1 MKFLVLFL
9 ISTSVFASRSPLLEV
24 DGNIVAEERLKA
36 ANDFSVDME
45 ADCASG
51 KFTTEQCTSLRSF
64 INNEK
69 YNSELKRYSY
79 HEKLADD
86 RAMARHSENKC
97 VKRLRSYFDEK
108 SYAYKAGDTCAELES
123 ALLVLEPILRI
134 DEV

>member
-9 ISTSVFASRSPLLEV
+9 ISTSVFASKSPLLEV

-36 ANDFSVDME
+36 ANDFSVEME

-64 INNEK
+64 VDNQK

-86 RAMARHSENKC
+86 RAMARHNENKC
-97 VKRLRSYFDEK
+97 VKKLRGYFDEK
-108 SYAYKAGDTCAELES
+108 GYAYKANDTCAELNF
-123 ALLVLEPILRI
+123 ALLVHEPVIR
-134 DEV
+134 E